1 MCCTWPQKAARKI
14 VAFCQVSCRRLLG
27 QVNTSDQV
35 VLCDDCGIGGIVSFQ
50 GLAEIRKMVIVWGFS
65 SDARPMP
72 AQE

>member
-1 MCCTWPQKAARKI
+1 MIT
-14 VAFCQVSCRRLLG
+14 FHHVSIACPVCG
-27 QVNTSDQV
+27 EVQIIEVKSIDQV